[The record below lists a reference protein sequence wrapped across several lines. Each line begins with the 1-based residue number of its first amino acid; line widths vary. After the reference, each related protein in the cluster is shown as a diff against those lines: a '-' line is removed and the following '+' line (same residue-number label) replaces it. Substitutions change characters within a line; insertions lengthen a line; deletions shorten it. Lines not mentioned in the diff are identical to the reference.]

1 MKVAILIS
9 IIAGAIFIS
18 ALQVVAARAETRRLF
33 IQLQD
38 LRKQHDDVD
47 REWSQLLLEQE
58 TWSTDNRIEEL
69 ARAKLKMVTPA
80 AVQIRRVKL

>member
-1 MKVAILIS
+1 MKVAFFIS
-9 IIAGAIFIS
+9 IIVGAIFIS
-18 ALQVVAARAETRRLF
+18 ALQVVTMRAQTRGLF
-33 IQLQD
+33 IHLQD

-69 ARAKLKMVTPA
+69 AHAKLKMNTPA
-80 AVQIRRVKL
+80 AAQIRRVKL